1 MTRIIDF
8 RVTLPPGE
16 YGEGAAGTSAESG
29 YLANYER
36 VYAGERGSNT
46 IDAMVAAMDEAE
58 VSLAVLQAEWGFGD
72 YRRMNDAV
80 FRICD
85 QHPGRFIPYIA
96 VNPAAP
102 DDMAAVVESE
112 VRDRGA
118 RGVNLQPYAYRLHCD
133 DRRFY
138 PMYAK
143 CRELGIPVTVHCSI
157 NFTSD
162 RSIDYGRPI
171 HLDQVACDF
180 PGLVLVANHGGWPW
194 VTELVAVAWKH
205 PTVYIEIG
213 AISPRYIAMP
223 GTGWEP
229 LLVYGQSLLQD
240 RVLWATDSMLPF
252 ATSLEQARKLPIKPD
267 VLTKWLGANA
277 ARLLGLGDQ

>member
-1 MTRIIDF
+1 MTRVIDF

-16 YGEGAAGTSAESG
+16 YGESPAGSTEESG
-29 YLANYER
+29 YLGNYER
-36 VYAGERGSNT
+36 VYAGERGANT
-46 IDAMVAAMDEAE
+46 VDTMVAAMDEAG
-58 VSLAVLQAEWGFGD
+58 VDLAVMQAEWGFGD

-80 FRICD
+80 FRVCD
-85 QHPGRFIPYIA
+85 RYPGRFVPYIT

-102 DDMAAVVESE
+102 DDMAEVVERE

-118 RGVNLQPYAYRLHCD
+118 RGVNLQPYAYRLHCND
-133 DRRFY
+133 KRFY
-138 PMYAK
+138 AMYAK
-143 CRELGIPVTVHCSI
+143 CRDLGIPVTVHCSV

-162 RSIDYGRPI
+162 RTIDYGRPI
-171 HLDQVACDF
+171 HLDEVACDF

-213 AISPRYIAMP
+213 AISPRYIAKP

-252 ATSLEQARKLPIKPD
+252 ARSLEEARELPIKPD
-267 VLTKWLGANA
+267 ALAKWLGGNA
-277 ARLLGLGDQ
+277 ARLLGA